1 MVKSSSRRF
10 LMGPVTLFTCIAR
23 GLTYQRR
30 TDFILGVENLEV
42 AMAALARPFWRAPP
56 LDSPEL
62 AILKQ
67 LAIFCGA
74 GLLVSLLMMT
84 YGPDLSPGFF

>member
-1 MVKSSSRRF
+1 
-10 LMGPVTLFTCIAR
+10 
-23 GLTYQRR
+23 
-30 TDFILGVENLEV
+30 
-42 AMAALARPFWRAPP
+42 MAALARAFWRALP

-62 AILKQ
+62 EILKQ